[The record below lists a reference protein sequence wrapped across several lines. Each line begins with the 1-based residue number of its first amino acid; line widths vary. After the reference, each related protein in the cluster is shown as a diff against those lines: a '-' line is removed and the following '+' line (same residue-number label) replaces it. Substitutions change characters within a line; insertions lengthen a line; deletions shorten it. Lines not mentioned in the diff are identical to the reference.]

1 MKLKL
6 EEKKCSFCKIL
17 YQGRSYQEFCS
28 TSCSDKSYYWHRKRG
43 MKRDIPQTKC
53 DVCGNF
59 FQPIRRNTK
68 RCSNACR
75 AKWVR
80 DFSHDRYKAIAK
92 KRLDDA
98 VTMNCAICFEEFKST
113 VIRRKTCSKKCSK
126 IYGSYS
132 AKKRRVK
139 LRKFDYLYGKPY
151 ETKLI
156 PLPSHGSIP
165 VGKVDLNSSKDLES
179 AVKSFLKGGGE
190 IRKYEASVE
199 TDLLED
205 HPLKFDELNKSDV
218 QEQLFGTVKAK

>member
-43 MKRDIPQTKC
+43 MKRDIAKIKC

-68 RCSNACR
+68 RCSNVCR

-80 DFSHDRYKAIAK
+80 DFSHERYKSMTE
-92 KRLDDA
+92 KRLDRA
-98 VTMNCAICFEEFKST
+98 KTVNCAVCSVEFKLTAS
-113 VIRRKTCSKKCSK
+113 RRTCSKECSK

-139 LRKFDYLYGKPY
+139 LRKFDYLNGKPY
-151 ETKLI
+151 EAKLI
-156 PLPSHGSIP
+156 PLPDRNSIP
-165 VGKVDLNSSKDLES
+165 VGKVDLTSSKDLES

-190 IRKYEASVE
+190 IRHYEASVE

-205 HPLKFDELNKSDV
+205 HPLKFDELNKADV

>member
-6 EEKKCSFCKIL
+6 EKKKCSFCKIL

-28 TSCSDKSYYWHRKRG
+28 TSCSDKSYYWNNKRG
-43 MKRDIPQTKC
+43 LKRDIPQIKC
-53 DVCGNF
+53 DICGVF
-59 FQPIRRNTK
+59 FQPKRHNTK
-68 RCSNACR
+68 RCSNVCR
-75 AKWVR
+75 SKWVR
-80 DFSHDRYKAIAK
+80 NFSHERYKAIHK
-92 KRLDDA
+92 KLIDKAPTRICA
-98 VTMNCAICFEEFKST
+98 VCEAPFKLSS
-113 VIRRKTCSKKCSK
+113 VRQKNCSKKCST

-139 LRKFDYLYGKPY
+139 LRKFDYLYGKPF
-151 ETKLI
+151 ETKVI

-165 VGKVDLNSSKDLES
+165 VGKVDLTSSKDLES

-190 IRKYEASVE
+190 IRKYDASVE

>member
-1 MKLKL
+1 MKVKL
-6 EEKKCSFCKIL
+6 EKKKCSWCKIKYL
-17 YQGRSYQEFCS
+17 GRSYQEFCGV
-28 TSCSDKSYYWHRKRG
+28 SCSDKSYYWHKKRG
-43 MKRDIPQTKC
+43 MKRDIPQIKC
-53 DVCGNF
+53 DVCGVF
-59 FQPIRRNTK
+59 FQPIRSNTK
-68 RCSNACR
+68 RCSNVCR

-80 DFSHDRYKAIAK
+80 NFSHERYKSMTE
-92 KRLDDA
+92 KRLDRA
-98 VTMNCAICFEEFKST
+98 KTVNCAICSVEFKLTAS
-113 VIRRKTCSKKCSK
+113 RRTCSKKCSK

-156 PLPSHGSIP
+156 PLPSHQSIP

-179 AVKSFLKGGGE
+179 AVKIFLDGGGE
-190 IRKYEASVE
+190 IRHYDASVE

-205 HPLKFDELNKSDV
+205 HPLKFDELNKADV